1 MEPGQYQREGQRV
14 RMKAQL
20 ERLQAE
26 ISTISRKTGITS
38 AIQLAKLVPK
48 SDTKS
53 SEPDVE
59 WWDALIMT
67 NGHSSQYTIEEVK
80 PVHFTINT
88 FKFLPSKK
96 CNQRR
101 LPKVSSKISHA
112 KAKRKQ
118 KSLELNK

>member
-1 MEPGQYQREGQRV
+1 MMKCAFSIISLGASRQPRASFNFVEPGQYQREGQRV

-80 PVHFTINT
+80 LVHFTTNN
-88 FKFLPSKK
+88 FEFLLS
-96 CNQRR
+96 N
-101 LPKVSSKISHA
+101 
-112 KAKRKQ
+112 
-118 KSLELNK
+118 EM

>member
-1 MEPGQYQREGQRV
+1 MCFFFIFLGASRQPRASFNFVEPGQYQREGQRV

-67 NGHSSQYTIEEVK
+67 NGHSSQYTIEEV
-80 PVHFTINT
+80 IQ
-88 FKFLPSKK
+88 L
-96 CNQRR
+96 
-101 LPKVSSKISHA
+101 
-112 KAKRKQ
+112 
-118 KSLELNK
+118 